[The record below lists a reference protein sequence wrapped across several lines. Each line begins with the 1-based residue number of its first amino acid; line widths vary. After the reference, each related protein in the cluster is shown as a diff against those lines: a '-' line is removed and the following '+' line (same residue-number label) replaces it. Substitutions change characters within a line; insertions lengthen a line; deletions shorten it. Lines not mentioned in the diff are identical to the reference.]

1 MELEISSMENQEHI
15 YKLEKRQME
24 AELKMKEAVIAAQA
38 DQLSELRKDFVMQVK
53 KSQEN
58 EEKFKSML
66 DGLSPK
72 VVN

>member
-1 MELEISSMENQEHI
+1 MENQEHI
-15 YKLEKRQME
+15 YHLEKKQME

-38 DQLSELRKDFVMQVK
+38 NQMSELRKDFVMQVK

-58 EEKFKSML
+58 EEKFKNIL

-72 VVN
+72 VVI

>member
-38 DQLSELRKDFVMQVK
+38 NQLSELRKDFFMQVK

>member
-1 MELEISSMENQEHI
+1 
-15 YKLEKRQME
+15 ME

-38 DQLSELRKDFVMQVK
+38 NQLSELRKDFFMQVK